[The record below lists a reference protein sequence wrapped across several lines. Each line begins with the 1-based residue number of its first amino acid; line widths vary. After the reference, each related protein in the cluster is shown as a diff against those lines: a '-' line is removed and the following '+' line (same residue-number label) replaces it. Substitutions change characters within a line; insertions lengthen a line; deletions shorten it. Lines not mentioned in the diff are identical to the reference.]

1 MTDKYAS
8 LEQYLRH
15 LPVSEEEVTLTFERI
30 DEFLFQPLPRP
41 AREEHAWWGNQKQGI
56 RVETNAWMDAGW
68 LVEIVNLRE
77 EWVRFV
83 RQ

>member
-1 MTDKYAS
+1 MVNKYAS

-15 LPVSEEEVTLTFERI
+15 LPVCEEEVTISFERI
-30 DEFLFQPLPRP
+30 DEFLFQPLPHS
-41 AREEHAWWGNQKQGI
+41 ARDEYSWWENQRQGI
-56 RVETNAWMDAGW
+56 QVETNAWMDAGW
-68 LVEIVNLRE
+68 MVDSVDLRE